1 MITLEEYKEMIVN
14 TFSDDILTTKEVR
27 RERLERD
34 YSDELLTKTINDT
47 YEVAKEIFSI
57 PTFIDDGYVYL
68 PLVDMDG
75 LCSISKNISLGLF
88 GGHVSEKIYYGE
100 NNRLISPKILK
111 QIFGKHIHIEENEQ
125 IINYMTDDD
134 PDIMSEDAYYELF
147 IGNFPEN
154 IEEIE
159 KELFEEEY
167 HQITF
172 DEYMKNIKVL
182 TKK

>member
-1 MITLEEYKEMIVN
+1 MTTLEEYKEMIVN

-34 YSDELLTKTINDT
+34 YPDKLLNKVIDDT
-47 YEVAKEIFSI
+47 YQVAKEIFSI

>member
-47 YEVAKEIFSI
+47 YEVANEIFSI
-57 PTFIDDGYVYL
+57 PTFINDGYVYL

-111 QIFGKHIHIEENEQ
+111 RIFGKHIHIEENEQ

>member
-1 MITLEEYKEMIVN
+1 MTTLEEYKEMIVN

-47 YEVAKEIFSI
+47 YEVANEIFSI

-75 LCSISKNISLGLF
+75 LCSISKNISLGVF

-111 QIFGKHIHIEENEQ
+111 QIFGNHIRLEENEH
-125 IINYMTDDD
+125 IFTYITEDD

>member
-34 YSDELLTKTINDT
+34 YPDKLLNKAIDDT
-47 YEVAKEIFSI
+47 YQVAKEIFSI

-68 PLVDMDG
+68 PLVVIDNN
-75 LCSISKNISLGLF
+75 CSISKNISLGLF
-88 GGHVSEKIYYGE
+88 GGHISEEIYYGE

-111 QIFGKHIHIEENEQ
+111 RIFGKHIRVEENEH
-125 IINYMTDDD
+125 IFTYMTDDD
-134 PDIMSEDAYYELF
+134 QDIMSEDAYYELF
-147 IGNFPEN
+147 IGNFPDN
-154 IEEIE
+154 IDEIE
-159 KELFEEEY
+159 KELFEVEY

-172 DEYMKNIKVL
+172 DEYLEKIKVL

>member
-1 MITLEEYKEMIVN
+1 MTTLEEYKEMIVN

-88 GGHVSEKIYYGE
+88 GGHVSEEIYYGE

-111 QIFGKHIHIEENEQ
+111 RIFGKHICIEKNEQ

-154 IEEIE
+154 IEKIE

-172 DEYMKNIKVL
+172 DEYLESIKVL
-182 TKK
+182 IKK

>member
-1 MITLEEYKEMIVN
+1 MTTLEEYKEMIVN

-47 YEVAKEIFSI
+47 YELAKEIFSI

>member
-27 RERLERD
+27 RENLERD
-34 YSDELLTKTINDT
+34 YSDKLLNKVIDDT
-47 YEVAKEIFSI
+47 YEVAREIFSYQ
-57 PTFIDDGYVYL
+57 TFIDDGYVYL

-75 LCSISKNISLGLF
+75 QCSISKNISLGLF

-111 QIFGKHIHIEENEQ
+111 QIFGEHIRLEENEN
-125 IINYMTDDD
+125 IFTYITEDD

-172 DEYMKNIKVL
+172 DEYLENIKVL

>member
-1 MITLEEYKEMIVN
+1 MITLEQYKEMIVN

-47 YEVAKEIFSI
+47 YEVANEIFSI

-111 QIFGKHIHIEENEQ
+111 RIFGKHIHIEENEQ

>member
-111 QIFGKHIHIEENEQ
+111 QIFLERR
-125 IINYMTDDD
+125 
-134 PDIMSEDAYYELF
+134 
-147 IGNFPEN
+147 
-154 IEEIE
+154 
-159 KELFEEEY
+159 
-167 HQITF
+167 
-172 DEYMKNIKVL
+172 
-182 TKK
+182 